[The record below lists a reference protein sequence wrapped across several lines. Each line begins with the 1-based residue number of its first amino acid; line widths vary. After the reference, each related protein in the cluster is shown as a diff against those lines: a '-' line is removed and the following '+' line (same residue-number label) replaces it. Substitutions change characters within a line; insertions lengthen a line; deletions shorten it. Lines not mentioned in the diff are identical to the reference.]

1 MNYHIVKLSN
11 GEDILCTVL
20 DKQETQI
27 KIESPLLME
36 TVSRPTATGVVES
49 LALGRWVQPYSDEEV
64 FVIEKNSIVIMTPAS
79 AGLCRYYEH
88 ILKNMDNSLKEEKNP
103 SNEDLDQIE
112 MEGRDE
118 HENLVAEE
126 DLEDI
131 LENFEVDNKTFH

>member
-27 KIESPLLME
+27 KIGAPLLME

-79 AGLCRYYEH
+79 AGLSRYYEH
-88 ILKNMDNSLKEEKNP
+88 ILKNMDTVLKTKSP
-103 SNEDLDQIE
+103 SDADLDRIE
-112 MEGRDE
+112 MEDTNE
-118 HENLVAEE
+118 QENLIEEE
-126 DLEDI
+126 DFDDI
-131 LENFEVDNKTFH
+131 LENFTIDNKTFH

>member
-1 MNYHIVKLSN
+1 
-11 GEDILCTVL
+11 
-20 DKQETQI
+20 
-27 KIESPLLME
+27 ME

-88 ILKNMDNSLKEEKNP
+88 ILKNMNNVLKEEKNP